1 MNVEFKEIEV
11 KNTRVTQKPKYLV
24 DVIFSKQKYQEDK
37 KEFYKLYLIVS
48 KNLRYFNQEKLS
60 SYLSDFVYSISYK
73 NENKLVNLSS
83 NTKERIDYKI
93 SNNNEKQLILINLPT
108 NLFNDN
114 KLELIFNAKFKAN
127 NLNEEFSNIILLNN
141 KAIKTKNSYLNNLV
155 TYYKNFEQNRTNT
168 LYNLLTYELNCKPL
182 EFTINQKYQKIMDFD
197 HNFKVSLHKDFDRNW
212 EINYLINNLLNLKA
226 NNFIQINK
234 LQVNDYLKANKFY
247 KDLPKAQIKDDG
259 IYFNNNS
266 IIKYQIVINNS
277 NEKGFIFNGLVEN
290 TLYYDLK
297 IFNDLLN
304 FQTKVNS
311 IKFIDCN
318 DCNFINPII
327 FKYLLSKEFF
337 QSLEINPNLESDLN
351 KYEVK

>member
-1 MNVEFKEIEV
+1 MNVEFKEIKV
-11 KNTRVTQKPKYLV
+11 KNTRATQKPKYLV
-24 DVIFSKQKYQEDK
+24 DVIFSKQKFQEDK

-48 KNLRYFNQEKLS
+48 KNLRYFDKEKIF
-60 SYLSDFVYSISYK
+60 SYLNNFVYSINYK
-73 NENKLVNLSS
+73 NKDKLVNLIS
-83 NTKERIDYKI
+83 NTKEPINYKI
-93 SNNNEKQLILINLPT
+93 SNTKEKQLILINLPA
-108 NLFNDN
+108 NLFIDN
-114 KLELIFNAKFKAN
+114 KLELVFNAKFKAN

-141 KAIKTKNSYLNNLV
+141 KSIKTENSYLNNLV
-155 TYYKNFEQNRTNT
+155 TYYKNFEENRTNL
-168 LYNLLTYELNCKPL
+168 LYNLLTYQLNYKPL

-197 HNFKVSLHKDFDRNW
+197 YNFKVNLHKDFNRNW
-212 EINYLINNLLNLKA
+212 EINYLINNLLNLNI

-234 LQVNDYLKANKFY
+234 LQINDYLKTNKFY
-247 KDLPKAQIKDDG
+247 KDLPKGQIKDDG

-266 IIKYQIVINNS
+266 IIKDKTVINNS

-290 TLYYDLK
+290 TFYYDLK

-318 DCNFINPII
+318 DCKFINPII
-327 FKYLLSKEFF
+327 SKYLLSKEFF